1 MFANRDLWGYIM
13 LVSMFLG
20 VQIGGLCI
28 PEFLPAPS
36 WSNEKT
42 PVWAW
47 IASAVSLILLFIGW
61 FSFSRLS
68 GVTILNWDYIRS
80 LFS

>member
-1 MFANRDLWGYIM
+1 MFANRDFWVYIM
-13 LVSMFLG
+13 LASMFLG
-20 VQIGGLCI
+20 VQIGGLSI

-36 WSNEKT
+36 FSNKKT

-47 IASAVSLILLFIGW
+47 IANIVGTILCLFGLFLLF
-61 FSFSRLS
+61 RLS

>member
-20 VQIGGLCI
+20 AQLGLLGSA
-28 PEFLPAPS
+28 ELLPASS

-47 IASAVSLILLFIGW
+47 IANISGSILCLFGLFLLF
-61 FSFSRLS
+61 RLS